1 VTVDRFIHVFAGS
14 MIVLALLLGVD
25 GSPLFVSHWWL
36 ALAAFVGLNLFQY
49 GLTNFC
55 PLGWFLR
62 RMGVSERK
70 VARC

>member
-1 VTVDRFIHVFAGS
+1 VTVDRFVHVFAGS

-25 GSPLFVSHWWL
+25 GSPLFVSRWWL

-62 RMGVSERK
+62 RMGVPEAK

>member
-1 VTVDRFIHVFAGS
+1 MTVDRFIHVFAGT

-25 GSPLFVSHWWL
+25 GSPLFVSRWWL

-62 RMGVSERK
+62 RMGVPETTG
-70 VARC
+70 ARC